1 MMMFFAVIIMLQD
14 RKPSSSVFHGDRI
27 PSVGHENVTT
37 EVEIL
42 QRETKVEKKGNKG
55 EQREKQGNQGRTK
68 GETRGKKWKQTII
81 NMETMKK

>member
-42 QRETKVEKKGNKG
+42 QRETKWKKRERGTKGNKWRNK
-55 EQREKQGNQGRTK
+55 ETK
-68 GETRGKKWKQTII
+68 GEPKEKQEEKSG
-81 NMETMKK
+81 NKQ